1 MPWLV
6 PAFGAANSRTREP
19 DAAESAV
26 INQRPFLLT
35 VGFVLVLVAVVLPQL
50 YGNPLFLAGIVVT
63 VLTRIP
69 GAVPSLR
76 YRTALLNWLTPLMQF
91 GAVALLR
98 AGGSDSLTGL
108 SLVAV
113 FPVIWV
119 SWIYHGTRR
128 VHLLN
133 LAATLVIVWGPIILA
148 GATLSATSILGLLL
162 VPAILCVVGVFTA
175 SVSHSIHTQ
184 QWELRDKDRKLRS
197 VAAERERH
205 AQLLDTV
212 IETVPTG
219 VVVVDG
225 DGNDVLMNSHQR
237 QLHHV
242 ASPGDL
248 DDPREDQLLLF
259 AADKTTAL
267 PADERPVRRAIA
279 GEEVVNQLMWIGERH
294 LRAMSVS
301 ARPIQD
307 PDGTYA
313 GSVIV
318 FNDVTDLMEAL
329 DAKDAFLHRV
339 SHELR
344 TPLTSILGYLDL
356 ALEELEQVDR
366 VGQERADHDLHQLA
380 ANLQVV
386 ERNAERLLLRVS
398 DLLESASRP
407 SVRLQSGDLTDVV
420 RSSLESARPYA
431 ESAGVILVD
440 STVSGLAGEFD
451 PARMHQVFDNL
462 IVNAIKYSSSGD
474 TVTTSCRSDGGCLEV
489 CVSDTGRGMTEAD
502 RLRVFE
508 QFFRTP
514 EVKEST
520 IPGLGLG
527 LTIASAIVQAHEGVI
542 EVESSLGVGTSF
554 TVRVPGTAGAGP
566 GRPARR

>member
-50 YGNPLFLAGIVVT
+50 YGNPLFLAGVVVT

-184 QWELRDKDRKLRS
+184 QRELRDKDRKLRS

-237 QLHHV
+237 QLHRV

-267 PADERPVRRAIA
+267 TADERPVRRAIA

-301 ARPIQD
+301 AKPIRD
-307 PDGTYA
+307 PDGTSA

-318 FNDVTDLMEAL
+318 FNDVTELMEAL

-356 ALEELEQVDR
+356 ALEEVEEFDQV
-366 VGQERADHDLHQLA
+366 GKERADPDLHQLA

-407 SVRLQSGDLTDVV
+407 PVHLQPGDLTDIV

-431 ESAGVILVD
+431 ESAGVTLVD
-440 STVSGLAGEFD
+440 GTVPGLVGEFD

-474 TVTTSCRSDGGCLEV
+474 TVTATCRADGDCLEV
-489 CVSDTGRGMTEAD
+489 CVSDTGRGMTEVD

-527 LTIASAIVQAHEGVI
+527 LTIASTIVQSHEGVI
-542 EVESSLGVGTSF
+542 AVESALGVGTSF
-554 TVRVPGTAGAGP
+554 TVRLPGATETG
-566 GRPARR
+566 